1 MKKRIIVG
9 SLRQETNS
17 FSQVKTLAKD
27 FTVYKGEEML
37 EHIAATPVFLE
48 ADVEIIPTLCA
59 YAMPSGK
66 VDEKT
71 YLSYK
76 NYIID
81 HIPHDEKIDGV
92 WLYLHGAMN
101 VENIGSGEGLL
112 VSEIRKKVG
121 PDIPIA
127 VALDF
132 HANNTDLL
140 VKSANIIYG
149 YRTVPHEDH
158 KETQIRAAELLLKCI
173 DENIHPEPVMVR
185 PPLLFPGEMV
195 TTGVE
200 PAKSLI
206 KELYNAEKEEG
217 VLCASIFS
225 CMPWT
230 DAPNAGAS
238 VVVVGK
244 KGYPGTLK
252 QAKRLAKLFWD
263 AKEEFKFEEEAAKPE
278 EAVDMAVKARE
289 EPVFISDS
297 GDNVTAGAAGDN
309 TYLLSI
315 LLDKKIEKTLVAGI
329 TDSRVV
335 RKFNS
340 CNVGDCL
347 SLKLGAELDSTSKS
361 IEVNAIL
368 KGKGSIDGKENRRST
383 GFVLI
388 NVDGIDII
396 VTDTRY
402 SFTSPAIM
410 ECAGVK
416 VSDYK
421 IIVVKLGYIFPD
433 LRRISKRSIMAL
445 TPGSSCLAIDSFE
458 FHNIIRPMYP
468 VDKDFEWEPDVCLLG
483 RNAR

>member
-1 MKKRIIVG
+1 
-9 SLRQETNS
+9 
-17 FSQVKTLAKD
+17 
-27 FTVYKGEEML
+27 
-37 EHIAATPVFLE
+37 E

-81 HIPHDEKIDGV
+81 HIPQDEKIDGV

-121 PDIPIA
+121 PYVPIA

-132 HANNTDLL
+132 HANNTNLL
-140 VKSANIIYG
+140 MKTANIVYG

-158 KETQIRAAELLLKCI
+158 KETQIRVAELLLKCI
-173 DENIHPEPVMVR
+173 DENIHAESLMVR
-185 PPLLFPGEMV
+185 LPLLFPGEMV

-200 PAKSLI
+200 PTKSLI
-206 KELYNAEKEEG
+206 KELDIAEKEEG
-217 VLCASIFS
+217 VICASIFS
-225 CMPWT
+225 GMPWT
-230 DAPNAGAS
+230 DASNAGAS

-244 KGYPGTLK
+244 KGYPEVLK

-263 AKEEFKFEEEAAKPE
+263 AREKFKFEEEAAEPE
-278 EAVDMAVKARE
+278 DAVERAIRAKE
-289 EPVFISDS
+289 ELIFISDS

-315 LLDKKIEKTLVAGI
+315 LLEKKVDKTLVAGI

-335 RKFNS
+335 RQFSSFNI
-340 CNVGDCL
+340 GD
-347 SLKLGAELDSTSKS
+347 SLKLKLGGELDSTSKT
-361 IEVNAIL
+361 IHINTTL
-368 KGKGSIDGKENRRST
+368 KGKGSIGGNGNRNRTS
-383 GFVLI
+383 FVLI

-402 SFTSPAIM
+402 SFTSPAII

-416 VSDYK
+416 VNDYK
-421 IIVVKLGYIFPD
+421 IIVVKLGYIFPE
-433 LRRISKRSIMAL
+433 LRKISKRSIMAL
-445 TPGSSCLAIDSFE
+445 TPGSSCLTVDSFK
-458 FHNIIRPMYP
+458 FHHIDRPMFP
-468 VDKDFEWEPDVCLLG
+468 VDKDFEWEP
-483 RNAR
+483 

>member
-1 MKKRIIVG
+1 MKKRIVVG

-17 FSQVKTLAKD
+17 FSQIKTMSKD

-37 EHIAATPVFLE
+37 NYIAATQVFRE

-59 YAMPSGK
+59 YAIPSGK

-76 NYIID
+76 KYIID
-81 HIPHDEKIDGV
+81 HIPQDVKIDGV

-121 PDIPIA
+121 PNVPVA

-140 VKSANIIYG
+140 VKSANIVYG
-149 YRTVPHEDH
+149 YRTAPHVDH
-158 KETQIRAAELLLKCI
+158 EETQIRTAELLLKCI
-173 DENIHPEPVMVR
+173 DENIHAESVMVR

-200 PAKSLI
+200 PTKSLI
-206 KELYNAEKEEG
+206 KELDIAEKEDG
-217 VLCASIFS
+217 VICASIFG

-244 KGYPGTLK
+244 KGYMGALK

-263 AKEEFKFEEEAAKPE
+263 AREKFKFEEEAAEPE
-278 EAVDMAVKARE
+278 DAIERAIRANE
-289 EPVFISDS
+289 ELIFISDS

-315 LLDKKIEKTLVAGI
+315 LLEKKVEKTLVAGI

-335 RKFNS
+335 RQFSS
-340 CNVGDCL
+340 CNIGD
-347 SLKLGAELDSTSKS
+347 SLNLKFGGELDNTSKT
-361 IEVNAIL
+361 IRINATL
-368 KGKGSIDGKENRRST
+368 KGKGSIGGNGNRNRTS
-383 GFVLI
+383 FVLI

-402 SFTSPAIM
+402 SFTSPAII
-410 ECAGVK
+410 ECVGVQ
-416 VSDYK
+416 VFDYR
-421 IIVVKLGYIFPD
+421 IIVVKLGYIYPE
-433 LRRISKRSIMAL
+433 LRKISKRSIMAL
-445 TPGSSCLAIDSFE
+445 TPGSSCLAIDRFE
-458 FHNIIRPMYP
+458 FHHINRPMYP
-468 VDKDFEWEPDVCLLG
+468 VDKDFEWEP
-483 RNAR
+483 

>member
-1 MKKRIIVG
+1 MKKKIVVG

-17 FSQVKTLAKD
+17 FSQVKTMEKD
-27 FTVYKGEEML
+27 FTVYKGDEML
-37 EHIAATPVFLE
+37 QHVAVTPFFRE
-48 ADVEIIPTLCA
+48 NDVEIIPTLCA

-81 HIPHDEKIDGV
+81 HIPQEEKIDGV

-121 PDIPIA
+121 PDVPIA

-132 HANNTDLL
+132 HANNTELL

-149 YRTVPHEDH
+149 YRTAPHIDH

-173 DENIHPEPVMVR
+173 NENICVESVMVR
-185 PPLLFPGEMV
+185 PPILLPGEML

-200 PAKSLI
+200 PTKSLI
-206 KELYNAEKEEG
+206 KELDVAEKEEG
-217 VLCASIFS
+217 VICASIFG

-244 KGYPGTLK
+244 KGHSGVLK
-252 QAKRLAKLFWD
+252 QAKRLAKLFWE
-263 AKEEFKFEEEAAKPE
+263 AREKFKFEEEAAEPE
-278 EAVDMAVKARE
+278 DAVERAIKAE
-289 EPVFISDS
+289 EELIFISDS

-309 TYLLSI
+309 TYLLN
-315 LLDKKIEKTLVAGI
+315 LLLEKKVEKTLVAGI
-329 TDSRVV
+329 TDSRAV
-335 RKFNS
+335 KEFS
-340 CNVGDCL
+340 ICNIGD
-347 SLKLGAELDSTSKS
+347 KLTLMLGGELDSTSKS
-361 IEVNAIL
+361 IQISAVL
-368 KGKGSIDGKENRRST
+368 KGKGSIGGKEKKNCT
-383 GFVLI
+383 NFVLI
-388 NVDGIDII
+388 NTNGIDII

-402 SFTSPAIM
+402 SFTSPEII
-410 ECAGVK
+410 ECTGVK
-416 VSDYK
+416 VYDYK
-421 IIVVKLGYIFPD
+421 IIVVKLGYIYPE
-433 LRRISKRSIMAL
+433 LRKISKRSIMAL
-445 TPGSSCLAIDSFE
+445 TPGSSCLAIDSFN
-458 FHNIIRPMYP
+458 FQNINRPMYP
-468 VDKDFEWEPDVCLLG
+468 IDKNFVWEP
-483 RNAR
+483 